1 MWLLAVAVFV
11 AGLGAFA
18 LVILCGIDDGWL

>member
-11 AGLGAFA
+11 AGIVALA
-18 LVILCGIDDGWL
+18 LVVLASIDDGWL